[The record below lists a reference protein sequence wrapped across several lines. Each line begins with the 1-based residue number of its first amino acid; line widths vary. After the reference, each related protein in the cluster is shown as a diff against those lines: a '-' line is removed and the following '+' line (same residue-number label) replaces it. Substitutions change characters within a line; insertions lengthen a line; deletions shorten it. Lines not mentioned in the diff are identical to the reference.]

1 MGWGCAG
8 TLSPLCLNSHL
19 AQASTWPVRWAEAEP
34 WRENAHVGQSEEE
47 HGLRTGPG
55 VSITAGR
62 GSSRGARKGL
72 RTSRRVWNT
81 VGEGAA
87 LQRGWAG
94 AHKGALRRP
103 GAELCSSASVR
114 WGSLQC
120 KGRAVSGDSCQQTR
134 DSTRGGPGRGAGA
147 VTARQVRPGAARVS
161 FLGMNVNGAC
171 ARFGSTYTELGMI
184 QRRLAY
190 TMTWE

>member
-62 GSSRGARKGL
+62 GRSRGARKGL

-134 DSTRGGPGRGAGA
+134 DSTQGALGGSRSSDGQTGEAWGSQGFLSGDERERGMC
-147 VTARQVRPGAARVS
+147 S
-161 FLGMNVNGAC
+161 FWQH
-171 ARFGSTYTELGMI
+171 I
-184 QRRLAY
+184 H
-190 TMTWE
+190 